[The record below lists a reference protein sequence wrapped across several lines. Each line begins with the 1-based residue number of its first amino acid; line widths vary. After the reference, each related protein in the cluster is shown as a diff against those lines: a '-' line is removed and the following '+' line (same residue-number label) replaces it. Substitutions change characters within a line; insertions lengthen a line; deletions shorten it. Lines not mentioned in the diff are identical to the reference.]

1 MEQPKESSAGLE
13 GLLVDEGEQ
22 AIDGL
27 LRQVLE
33 PYVRFTRD
41 GKMITKPAFLR
52 LGDSVRLLVALL
64 GRQAAVRLALP
75 GATPE
80 ANADVLHA
88 ECQVPR
94 KSCAEYLSR
103 HKQKRLLDKNDA
115 GYFVPIWAM
124 ASVAEV
130 VQPKSSE

>member
-1 MEQPKESSAGLE
+1 MNEQKETTRELE
-13 GLLVDEGEQ
+13 GLLIDDGEQ
-22 AIDGL
+22 AIDSM
-27 LRQVLE
+27 LRRVLE
-33 PYVRFTRD
+33 PYVGFTRD

-52 LGDSVRLLVALL
+52 LGDSARLLVALL

-75 GATPE
+75 GATAE
-80 ANADVLHA
+80 ANAEALHA

-103 HKQKRLLDKNDA
+103 YKQKRLLEKNKT

-124 ASVAEV
+124 ANVAAA
-130 VQPKSSE
+130 VQPKNSE